1 MIPLRREIYLRNEPE
16 ARQRKD
22 RIADL
27 TTLPVFF
34 NLRGRK
40 VVLAGA
46 SDGAAWKA
54 ELLAAAGA
62 VVHVYSKDPGEE
74 LMQLLND
81 AHSEDRHYV
90 WHRQDWTPDCFNG
103 ALLAIGDIEEGDEAE
118 RFVVSANAAG
128 AVANII
134 DNPDHCQFQ
143 FGSIVNRS
151 PVIISISTGGA
162 APILGQAIR
171 RRIESLIP
179 PVISDW
185 AKLAQHLRADVL
197 QQFRAGAERR
207 RFWESFVNLAFSG
220 PNTLTASS
228 IEDIINTSTLA
239 NASQSGRVTFIDTWH
254 GESDLLPM
262 RAIRA
267 LHAADII
274 VYGDETSPEI
284 LELARR
290 EARRLS
296 INDVKTHLGE
306 ANGDTTTLLEKL
318 AATGKHIVR
327 LVSSVDHAGISL
339 EDEQKALASQNIQ
352 TTLIPSIE
360 KPTDR
365 AS

>member
-1 MIPLRREIYLRNEPE
+1 MISLRNEAHEPE
-16 ARQRKD
+16 LAQRRK

-27 TTLPVFF
+27 ATLPVFF
-34 NLRGRK
+34 NLKGRK

-62 VVHVYSKDPGEE
+62 IVHVYSENPGEE
-74 LMQLLND
+74 LTQLVAD
-81 AHSEDRHYV
+81 AQFGERHYV
-90 WHRQDWTPDCFNG
+90 WHRQEWTPDSFKG
-103 ALLAIGDIEEGDEAE
+103 ALLAIGDIEDADEAE
-118 RFVVSANAAG
+118 RFVASANAAG

-134 DNPDHCQFQ
+134 DNLDHCQFQ

-151 PVIISISTGGA
+151 PVVISISTDGA

-171 RRIESLIP
+171 RRIESLMP

-185 AKLAQHLRADVL
+185 AELAHRLRSDVL
-197 QQFRAGAERR
+197 QRFRAGAERR
-207 RFWESFVNLAFSG
+207 RFWESFVDLAFSG
-220 PNTLTASS
+220 PNTLAAETIDDIVGTSS
-228 IEDIINTSTLA
+228 FA
-239 NASQSGRVTFIDTWH
+239 NALPAGRVTFIDTWH

-274 VYGDETSPEI
+274 VYGDETSSEI

-296 INDVKTHLGE
+296 INDLETKLGE
-306 ANGDTTTLLEKL
+306 TDGDTTMLLARL
-318 AATGKHIVR
+318 AGTGKHVVR
-327 LVSSVDHAGISL
+327 LASSLDHVGPGL
-339 EDEQKALASQNIQ
+339 EVEQRALASQNIK
-352 TTLIPSIE
+352 TTLIPTIE
-360 KPTDR
+360 KLPVGN
-365 AS
+365 S

>member
-1 MIPLRREIYLRNEPE
+1 MISLRNEAHEPE
-16 ARQRKD
+16 VAQRRE

-27 TTLPVFF
+27 ATLPVFF

-40 VVLAGA
+40 VVLAGE

-62 VVHVYSKDPGEE
+62 MVHVYSEEPGEE
-74 LMQLLND
+74 LRQLLVD
-81 AHSEDRHYV
+81 EHSGERHYI
-90 WHRQDWTPDCFNG
+90 WHRENWTPDCFKG
-103 ALLAIGDIEEGDEAE
+103 ALLAIGDIEEAEEAE
-118 RFVVSANAAG
+118 RFVASANAAG

-134 DNPDHCQFQ
+134 DNLDHCQFQ

-151 PVIISISTGGA
+151 PVIISISTDGA

-185 AKLAQHLRADVL
+185 ARLAHRLRSDVL
-197 QQFRAGAERR
+197 KRFRAGAERR
-207 RFWESFVNLAFSG
+207 RFWEAFVDLAFSG
-220 PNTLTASS
+220 PSTIPAET
-228 IEDIINTSTLA
+228 IEDIVGTASFS
-239 NASQSGRVTFIDTWH
+239 NALTSGRVTFIDTWH
-254 GESDLLPM
+254 GASDLLPM

-274 VYGDETSPEI
+274 VYGDETSSEI

-296 INDVKTHLGE
+296 INDMATRLGE
-306 ANGDTTTLLEKL
+306 IDGDTTMLLVKL
-318 AATGKHIVR
+318 AGSGKHIVR
-327 LVSSVDHAGISL
+327 LVSSLDHAGPSL
-339 EDEQKALASQNIQ
+339 AEEQRILSSQNVK
-352 TTLIPSIE
+352 TALIPTIE
-360 KPTDR
+360 KLPVDG
-365 AS
+365 S